1 MKTSY
6 IMPKT
11 KRIVKVAPQRSKEM
25 EKRQKRQDSERTDN
39 KSTEELIDTF
49 HKTVSKGPCYVC

>member
-1 MKTSY
+1 
-6 IMPKT
+6 
-11 KRIVKVAPQRSKEM
+11 M

-49 HKTVSKGPCYVC
+49 HKTVSKGPVMFVNHVSSYGTSIV